1 MKTDEL
7 AKLMKKSKPTVM
19 SGIKQGVFPFATAFK
34 RDPGNKKYK
43 IFIYE
48 EKVREYITGTDKEF
62 DLSIKGVAKLTGE
75 PEQVIRDGMKNGV
88 FPFGVAFKTKPEN
101 RDFEFVFYPVKLAE
115 YIGVKEEVAS

>member
-34 RDPGNKKYK
+34 RDPQNKKYK

-48 EKVREYITGTDKEF
+48 EKVREYITGTDEEF

-88 FPFGVAFKTKPEN
+88 FPFGVAFKTRPEN
-101 RDFEFVFYPVKLAE
+101 RDFEFVFYPAKLAE
-115 YIGVKEEVAS
+115 YIGKGKVAS